1 MKRLAQFPL
10 QDGGFILV
18 EVDGQEQPEPT
29 MRGLA
34 PLEVTEKA
42 AETFDSALAKV
53 RPAVEAMIASLRGL
67 SQSPDSVGLEFGLK
81 LNAAAGAVIASAAVE
96 ANFKVTLTW
105 KRSTS
110 G

>member
-18 EVDGQEQPEPT
+18 EVEGQEQSGPT

-34 PLEVTEKA
+34 PADVTEKA
-42 AETFDSALAKV
+42 TETFESALGKV
-53 RPAVEAMIASLRGL
+53 RPAVEAMITSLRGL
-67 SQSPDSVGLEFGLK
+67 SQSPDSVGVEFGLK
-81 LNAAAGAVIASAAVE
+81 LNASAGAVIASGAVE
-96 ANFKVTLTW
+96 ANFRVTLTW
-105 KRSTS
+105 KHSVA